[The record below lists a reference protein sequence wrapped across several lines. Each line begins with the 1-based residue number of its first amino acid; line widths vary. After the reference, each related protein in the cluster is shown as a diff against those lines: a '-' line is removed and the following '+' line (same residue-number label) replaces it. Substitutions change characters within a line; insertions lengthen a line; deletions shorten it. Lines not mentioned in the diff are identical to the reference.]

1 MHQQSCSDRCDFI
14 SEGRRGAA
22 PSKKA
27 PRKPMLAY
35 IIRRLLATIPVMG
48 VVALFV
54 FSLLYIAPGDPAAVI
69 AGDLATADDIARIH
83 AKLGLD
89 EPFLL
94 RFGNWL
100 WGVLHGDL
108 GVSIFTNLPV
118 TQLVGQRL
126 EPTAALTITTLIVS
140 IAFAIPLGVV
150 AAWKVG
156 TWIDR
161 GVMVI
166 AVLGFSLPS
175 FVLAYILILGFSIEL
190 DWLPVQGYVSIRDG
204 FLPFIA
210 HLILPSIALG
220 LIYGALIARI
230 TRASMLEVLSQDYI
244 RTAQAKGLAQDAVLV
259 RHALRN
265 AAIPIATVIGIGL
278 ALLISG
284 VIVTET
290 VFAIPGIGRLT
301 VDAILRRDYPII
313 QGVILMFSAA
323 YVLVNLAVDISYT
336 LLDPRVRY

>member
-1 MHQQSCSDRCDFI
+1 MF
-14 SEGRRGAA
+14 
-22 PSKKA
+22 
-27 PRKPMLAY
+27 AY
-35 IIRRLLATIPVMG
+35 VIRRLLATIPVMG
-48 VVALFV
+48 VVAIFV
-54 FSLLYIAPGDPAAVI
+54 FSLLYITPGDPAAVI
-69 AGDLATADDIARIH
+69 AGDIATAEDIARIH
-83 AKLGLD
+83 HQLGLD
-89 EPFLL
+89 EPFLW
-94 RFGNWL
+94 RFGGWL
-100 WGVLHGDL
+100 WGVLRGDL
-108 GVSIFTNLPV
+108 GISIFTNLPV
-118 TQLVGQRL
+118 AQLIGQRL
-126 EPTAALTITTLIVS
+126 EPTLALTTTALVVTVI
-140 IAFAIPLGVV
+140 FAIPLGVI

-161 GVMVI
+161 GVMI
-166 AVLGFSLPS
+166 FAVLGFSLPA
-175 FVLAYILILGFSIEL
+175 FVLAYLLILAFSIEL
-190 DWLPVQGYVSIRDG
+190 DWLPVQGYVSIREG
-204 FLPFIA
+204 FAPFIE

-244 RTAQAKGLAQDAVLV
+244 RTAQAKGLANETVLV
-259 RHALRN
+259 RHALKN
-265 AAIPIATVIGIGL
+265 AAVPIVTVIGMGI

-313 QGVILMFSAA
+313 QGVILLFSAA

>member
-1 MHQQSCSDRCDFI
+1 VF
-14 SEGRRGAA
+14 
-22 PSKKA
+22 
-27 PRKPMLAY
+27 AY
-35 IIRRLLATIPVMG
+35 VIRRLLATIPVMG
-48 VVALFV
+48 VVAIFV
-54 FSLLYIAPGDPAAVI
+54 FSLLYITPGDPAAVI
-69 AGDLATADDIARIH
+69 AGDIATAEDIARIH
-83 AKLGLD
+83 HQLGLD
-89 EPFLL
+89 EPFLW
-94 RFGNWL
+94 RFGGWL
-100 WGVLHGDL
+100 WGVLRGDL
-108 GVSIFTNLPV
+108 GISIFTNLPV
-118 TQLVGQRL
+118 AQLIGQRL
-126 EPTAALTITTLIVS
+126 EPTLALTTTALVVTVI
-140 IAFAIPLGVV
+140 FAIPLGVI

-161 GVMVI
+161 GVMI
-166 AVLGFSLPS
+166 FAVLGFSLPA
-175 FVLAYILILGFSIEL
+175 FVLAYLLILAFSIEL
-190 DWLPVQGYVSIRDG
+190 DWLPVQGYVSIREG
-204 FLPFIA
+204 FAPFIE

-244 RTAQAKGLAQDAVLV
+244 RTAQAKGLANETVLV
-259 RHALRN
+259 RHALKN
-265 AAIPIATVIGIGL
+265 AAVPIVTVIGFGI

-313 QGVILMFSAA
+313 QGVILLFSAA